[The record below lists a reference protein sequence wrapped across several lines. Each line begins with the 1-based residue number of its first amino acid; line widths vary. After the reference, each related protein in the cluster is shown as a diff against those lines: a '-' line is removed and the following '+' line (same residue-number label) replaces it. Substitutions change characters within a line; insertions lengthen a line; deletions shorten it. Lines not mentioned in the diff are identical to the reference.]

1 LSENNNNNNL
11 NVKKNNDLK
20 SELLRE
26 KAKFYEKEDFDPD
39 VKNVIDD
46 VFNEMIKDNDIM
58 DNTINFIEPKI
69 SDVNKVIEEHKDNNK
84 DNNKDNSDLSEENI
98 ELNTIGINNISVDLD
113 NQEYNAF
120 KHKLKLVDELESFQ
134 KSKKKELEQKIEE
147 YKIRYKKLEE
157 KLNEYDERNR
167 GLLEKRKEYEDK
179 IKEFER
185 KTTKLEESK
194 GEFVEKNK
202 QLDSARELF
211 KNLSKSVEEKK
222 LDLEKLELK
231 MKKMENVLEKNKQ
244 EFEKKKIEFEN
255 EKIDFER
262 GRTELELNA
271 REIHIMDYEKSKLM
285 EKDDSALDTA
295 VESKGKVE
303 ILHDLLQE
311 LSYEGDFQS
320 CFLIDGRG
328 MIISENSN
336 KKLNTMA
343 IGAMFSLV
351 CTSLLR
357 TVNSL
362 SLQDLEYFKLSST
375 NGEFMLK
382 NINLSNYERNFIL
395 LAHYDK
401 TNSSLPKLNQKL
413 TKKSVKKILKSIKD
427 DFYEYDIES
436 KISWIFDNLIEKV
449 NFLKQKYTM
458 VDGDLEA
465 IRINLMYKVSIKIK
479 HLFENL

>member
-1 LSENNNNNNL
+1 MSENKNNDVDAN
-11 NVKKNNDLK
+11 KNNDLR
-20 SELLRE
+20 SELLQE
-26 KAKFYEKEDFDPD
+26 KEKFYEEENVNPD
-39 VKNVIDD
+39 VKNVLDD
-46 VFNEMIKDNDIM
+46 VFNEMIKDNGIADIS
-58 DNTINFIEPKI
+58 INFIEPKI
-69 SDVNKVIEEHKDNNK
+69 SDIKKPVEKHKDNGH
-84 DNNKDNSDLSEENI
+84 LSEENI
-98 ELNTIGINNISVDLD
+98 ELNTLEINNISAKD
-113 NQEYNAF
+113 NQEYNDF
-120 KHKLKLVDELESFQ
+120 KHKMQLVDELESFQ

-147 YKIRYKKLEE
+147 YKIRYEKLEE

-179 IKEFER
+179 INEFER

-194 GEFVEKNK
+194 EEFVEKNK
-202 QLDSARELF
+202 KLDNAREQF
-211 KNLSKSVEEKK
+211 KNLSKIFEEKK
-222 LDLEKLELK
+222 LDIEKLELK
-231 MKKMENVLEKNKQ
+231 LKKMENVLEKNKQ
-244 EFEKKKIEFEN
+244 KFEKKIIEFEN

-262 GRTELELNA
+262 GRTELELQA
-271 REIHIMDYEKSKLM
+271 REGYAKDYEKSMLM
-285 EKDDSALDTA
+285 EKDDSTLDIA

-303 ILHDLLQE
+303 ILHDILQK

-320 CFLIDGRG
+320 SFLIDGRG
-328 MIISENSN
+328 MIISEYSN

-362 SLQDLEYFKLSST
+362 SLQDLEYFKLSTT

-395 LAHYDK
+395 LAHYDE
-401 TNSSLPKLNQKL
+401 TNSSLPKLNQNL
-413 TKKSVKKILKSIKD
+413 TKKSVRKILKSIKD
-427 DFYEYDIES
+427 VFYEYEIDS
-436 KISWIFDNLIEKV
+436 NISWIFDNLFEKV
-449 NFLKQKYTM
+449 NFLKNKYTM

-465 IRINLMYKVSIKIK
+465 IRINLLNKVSIKIK